1 MIRTLFLLALLLA
14 VWLPPQA
21 AAPDP
26 AGARFAVL
34 QMVRLSGAV
43 LAFAGVLIIAGKV
56 SWLPR
61 LPEAAGYVLIAVGLA
76 DFFVAP
82 MLLARRW
89 KSKP

>member
-1 MIRTLFLLALLLA
+1 MND
-14 VWLPPQA
+14 VPQPDPA
-21 AAPDP
+21 AAS

-43 LAFAGVLIIAGKV
+43 LAFAGVLIAAGKV
-56 SWLPR
+56 SWLPQ
-61 LPEAAGYVLIAVGLA
+61 LPEALGYILIAAGLA

>member
-1 MIRTLFLLALLLA
+1 MNEAA
-14 VWLPPQA
+14 KQDPAPDSA
-21 AAPDP
+21 AAS

-56 SWLPR
+56 SWLPP
-61 LPEAAGYVLIAVGLA
+61 LPEAVGYVLIAVGLT